1 MMTGPPQGNVS
12 IYLGGHSKRRIFSQF
27 MDMSMGKIM
36 FSNKEN
42 DGFYK
47 ENMEERCFAQL
58 EGVQYPIFQQ
68 TYL

>member
-1 MMTGPPQGNVS
+1 MV
-12 IYLGGHSKRRIFSQF
+12 IL
-27 MDMSMGKIM
+27 MGKIM

-47 ENMEERCFAQL
+47 ENMEEKCFAQL

>member
-1 MMTGPPQGNVS
+1 
-12 IYLGGHSKRRIFSQF
+12 

-36 FSNKEN
+36 FSKKEN